1 VSGGLFEGYAIE
13 SPPFGEE
20 DGRRLAAELFGL
32 DGTSAELGSHQDRN
46 FLITTGEGRRAVL
59 KIANPHFGRGS
70 LEMQNAAMR
79 HVAAA
84 GLSYET
90 PVPLEAVDGRDIVE
104 VDNGGAH
111 YDVRM
116 TSWVDGEPLTAARHI
131 GADARAAVGAMAA
144 EAALA
149 LRDFDHPAADRVLQW
164 DLKHARAVVDGL
176 IDHAP
181 EAAQRELVEQ
191 AMQVHDDAMAGLAP
205 ELRTQVI
212 HGDVTDY
219 NVVCR
224 PNGDGRLMPA
234 GLIDFGDMTRSYLA
248 AEAAVAAA
256 ALLWHDPDDALGVL
270 VGVVRAFHARLPLE
284 EQELAAM
291 FPLVLARCASSAVS
305 TQQQALLEPD
315 NAYTSGLVDGE
326 WTTLRAAAAVRPA
339 LAEAACRAACGLPA
353 HPRAAAA
360 ARSLAA
366 CGATPVVDPAG
377 RRLQPVDLSP
387 EARVYAFGEWRTPEG
402 LAAAVSVADGHLA
415 VGRYGEARMH
425 RAGDPAERPPA
436 AVHLGA
442 DVFAPA
448 GEPVRSPL
456 DGRLASRRSGRVTL
470 DVELGDAGACRLVL
484 DGVDPAADLADD
496 VRAGSVVGTVAAR
509 DERPSHVHVQLCLEP
524 IDDMPGWTTAAER
537 DAWLG
542 LCPNPSP
549 LVGTDATAA
558 PPERELLLA
567 LRRHAVADA
576 QELYYSE
583 PPRIVRGWRNHLY
596 DEDARPYLDMVNN
609 VAVLGHS
616 HPAVA
621 AAAERVLRTIN
632 TNSRFNYD
640 SIARFA
646 ERLVELA
653 PEPLDRVFFVNTGSE
668 ANDLALRLAR
678 TYTVREEVIA
688 VAGAYHG
695 WTTATYAVST
705 APYDNPSAAENPPP
719 GLRLVPA
726 ADIYRGPIGPDEP
739 DAGPR
744 YAQFVRDAA
753 PGAAAFICEPVLG
766 NWGGIFAPDG
776 YLEHAFRHVREAG
789 GVCIADEVQVGYG
802 RLGAWF
808 WAFEQQGAVPD
819 IITIAKS
826 TGNGHPVGAVITTTP
841 IAEAFARNASF
852 FSSVGGSPLSCEIG
866 IAVLDV
872 MRDER
877 LQENALRVGT
887 HLRDRLRELAGRHT
901 LIGAVHG
908 HGLYL
913 GAELVRDRPGTTPA
927 TEEAYAICERMREL
941 GVIVQP
947 TGERMN
953 VLKIKPPLC
962 LPMEDADRFA
972 DTLDQVLTT
981 GW

>member
-1 VSGGLFEGYAIE
+1 MSGGLFEGYAIE

-46 FLITTGEGRRAVL
+46 FLITTPEGRRAVL

-79 HVAAA
+79 HVATF
-84 GLSYET
+84 GLPYDT
-90 PVPLEAVDGRDIVE
+90 PVPLQTLDGRDIVE
-104 VDNGGAH
+104 IDNDGIS

-116 TSWVDGEPLTAARHI
+116 TSWVDGEPLTAARHVP
-131 GADARAAVGAMAA
+131 GAVRHAVGAMAA

-176 IDHAP
+176 AVHVPD
-181 EAAQRELVEQ
+181 AAHRELVEQ
-191 AMQVHDDAMAGLAP
+191 AMAVHDGAIAELAAGLR
-205 ELRTQVI
+205 LQVI

-224 PNGDGRLMPA
+224 PARDGRLMPA
-234 GLIDFGDMTRSYLA
+234 GLIDFGDMTRSYLT
-248 AEAAVAAA
+248 AEPAVAAA
-256 ALLWHDPDDALGVL
+256 ALLWHDPDDALAV
-270 VGVVRAFHARLPLE
+270 VVDVVRAFHERLPLE
-284 EQELAAM
+284 EDELAAV

-305 TQQQALLEPD
+305 TQQQALLEPG
-315 NAYTSGLVDGE
+315 NAYTAALVDGE
-326 WTTLRAAAAVRPA
+326 WATLRAAAAVRPHV
-339 LAEAACRAACGLPA
+339 AEAACRAACGLPA
-353 HPRAAAA
+353 HPRAADAVRA
-360 ARSLAA
+360 LASSDA
-366 CGATPVVDPAG
+366 VPIVDPAG
-377 RRLQPVDLSP
+377 RRLETVDLSP
-387 EARVYAFGEWRTPEG
+387 EAEAYAFGEWRTPEG
-402 LAAAVSVADGHLA
+402 LAAAVSVPAGALA
-415 VGRYGEARMH
+415 VGRYGEARLH
-425 RAGDPAERPPA
+425 RSGEPGERPPA
-436 AVHLGA
+436 SVHLGA
-442 DVFAPA
+442 DVFAPE

-456 DGRLASRRSGRVTL
+456 DARLVTQAGDAVTL
-470 DVELGDAGACRLVL
+470 EIDLPGAGPCRLL
-484 DGVDPAADLADD
+484 LEGVRPDD
-496 VRAGSVVGTVAAR
+496 ALPDHVPAGSAVGAVAAR
-509 DERPSHVHVQLCLEP
+509 TGRPPHVHAQLCLEP
-524 IDDMPGWTTAAER
+524 VHELPGWAIADER

-542 LCPNPSP
+542 LCPDPSR
-549 LVGTDATAA
+549 LLGIDAAA
-558 PPERELLLA
+558 PAPARERLLA
-567 LRRHAVADA
+567 LRRRSVAAA
-576 QELYYSE
+576 QELYYRD
-583 PPRIVRGWRNHLY
+583 PPRIVRGWRNVLY

-621 AAAERVLRTIN
+621 AAAQRALRTIN

-640 SIARFA
+640 AIARFA
-646 ERLVELA
+646 ERLVELT
-653 PEPLDRVFFVNTGSE
+653 PEPLDQVFFVSTGSE
-668 ANDLALRLAR
+668 ANDLALRMAR
-678 TYTVREEVIA
+678 TYTGRDEVIA

-705 APYDNPSAAENPPP
+705 APYDNPAAAENPPP

-726 ADIYRGPIGPDEP
+726 ADTYRGPIGADDPH
-739 DAGPR
+739 AGRR
-744 YAQFVRDAA
+744 YAEYVREAA

-766 NWGGIFAPDG
+766 NWGGIFAPEG
-776 YLEHAFRHVREAG
+776 YLEQAFRHVREAG

-802 RLGAWF
+802 RLGEWF

-841 IAEAFARNASF
+841 IADAFAGNAGF

-866 IAVLDV
+866 IAVLDA
-872 MRDER
+872 MRDDR

-887 HLRDRLRELAGRHT
+887 HLRDRLRELSDRHE

-962 LPMEDADRFA
+962 IAMEDADRFA
-972 DTLDQVLTT
+972 DTLDHVLTA